1 MAHKNVL
8 YFSAPWCAPCKA
20 FAPQFDAL
28 MTKHDQVSYS
38 KINIDDD
45 FEQART
51 YGVRAIPCIV
61 ILEDGI
67 EAARLAGGAVNKAKL
82 DQLLG

>member
-1 MAHKNVL
+1 MTKKVM

-20 FAPQFDAL
+20 FAPQFDQL
-28 MTKHDQVSYS
+28 MDKHTQVSFS
-38 KINIDDD
+38 KINIDDN
-45 FEQART
+45 FEDART

-67 EAARLAGGAVNKAKL
+67 ETSRLAGGAVNKTKL